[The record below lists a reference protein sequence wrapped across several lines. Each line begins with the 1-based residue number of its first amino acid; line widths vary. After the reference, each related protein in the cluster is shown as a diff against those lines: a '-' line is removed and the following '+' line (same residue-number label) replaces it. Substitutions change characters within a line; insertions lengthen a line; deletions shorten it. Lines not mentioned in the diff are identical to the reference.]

1 MSERMEYQTGLW
13 ATIVR
18 ELKQLVSRPIY
29 VLCMVGAPLFSCIFL
44 LSLMHEGLPHKIPV
58 AIVDHDHTSTSRNFI
73 QQLGSQES
81 VDVAYK
87 LNSFTEARELMQ
99 AGDIFGLFLRIL
111 KRRLSPVVNPRFL
124 FIRMMPI
131 TFLRRCYIKVSKPCR
146 C

>member
-99 AGDIFGLFLRIL
+99 SGDIFLRIL
-111 KRRLSPVVNPRFL
+111 KRRLSPVVNPKFL

>member
-81 VDVAYK
+81 V
-87 LNSFTEARELMQ
+87 
-99 AGDIFGLFLRIL
+99 
-111 KRRLSPVVNPRFL
+111 VNPKFL